1 VFDDASLENAVAGLM
16 EAKFRASDQTC
27 VCANSVYVQEGI
39 YDRFVSAF
47 AEEVQRSMQPGGPE
61 DLQTTLGCLINDKA
75 VQKVERLVEDAID
88 LGAEIVLGGKKQHGE
103 RGNFYSATILQDMA
117 ADMDTGR
124 QEIFGP
130 VVSFFKFGTEEEVL
144 KLKQPSRS
152 RTGKLC
158 VYSQPAAGL
167 EDGRSITK

>member
-1 VFDDASLENAVAGLM
+1 MFDDASLENAVAGLM
-16 EAKFRASDQTC
+16 AAKFRASDQTC

-88 LGAEIVLGGKKQHGE
+88 LGAEIVLGGKKQHAE
-103 RGNFYSATILQDMA
+103 RGHFYPATILKDMT
-117 ADMDTGR
+117 ADMDASR

-158 VYSQPAAGL
+158 VY
-167 EDGRSITK
+167 